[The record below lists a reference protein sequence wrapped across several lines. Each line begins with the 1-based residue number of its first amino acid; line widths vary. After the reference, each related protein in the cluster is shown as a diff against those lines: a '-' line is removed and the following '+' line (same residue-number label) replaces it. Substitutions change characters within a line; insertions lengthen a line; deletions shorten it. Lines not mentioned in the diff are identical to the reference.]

1 MKYGS
6 SAYTHF
12 HTNSAS
18 HQLVFYL
25 FILNASLGR
34 FKCKCSPNRLDI
46 RVLNMPAQRAKE
58 KQKFLLPTLTWNPK
72 SHLARVTPVSCS
84 VLCMRQSWQNK
95 VGRVCRFNMWKDLW
109 LCLSFHSKEIGGF
122 IVMVEFTPFI
132 HLMMIHFP
140 WEFVLFCMLCLFWDL
155 HGTKNIQPSVTV

>member
-1 MKYGS
+1 M
-6 SAYTHF
+6 H
-12 HTNSAS
+12 H
-18 HQLVFYL
+18 
-25 FILNASLGR
+25 LGR

-46 RVLNMPAQRAKE
+46 RVFNMPAQRAKE
-58 KQKFLLPTLTWNPK
+58 KQKFWLPTLTWNPK

-122 IVMVEFTPFI
+122 IVMVEFTQFI

-140 WEFVLFCMLCLFWDL
+140 REFVLFCMLCLFWDL
-155 HGTKNIQPSVTV
+155 HGPKKYSAICYCVKAQVWKNWFGD